1 MYRIAVLAKQDEA
14 GKDYAEQI
22 ARFGQGKG
30 LFPQI
35 ESYSNQE
42 QFFEDVRKAAPT
54 NAVIALP
61 GVAGLNAVEHLRS
74 ICPACEII
82 WCSDLDFSLQA
93 FRLRVE
99 YFILEP
105 VSAESF
111 QQGLNVW
118 FANRGFHSNG
128 AMTRITQNETMV
140 NDRRRT

>member
-22 ARFGQGKG
+22 ARFGQEKG

-42 QFFEDVRKAAPT
+42 QFFENVRKAAPT

-74 ICPACEII
+74 IYPACGII

-128 AMTRITQNETMV
+128 AMTRIAQNETMV

>member
-1 MYRIAVLAKQDEA
+1 MYRIAVLADQDEA
-14 GKDYAEQI
+14 RKGYAEQI
-22 ARFGQGKG
+22 ARFCQTKG

-35 ESYSNQE
+35 EGCSNQE
-42 QFFEDVRKAAPT
+42 QFFENVQKTAPT

-74 ICPACEII
+74 VCPACAII

-105 VSAESF
+105 VSADRF
-111 QQGLNVW
+111 QQCLNVW
-118 FANRGFHSNG
+118 FANKEFYSIEP
-128 AMTRITQNETMV
+128 ITNET
-140 NDRRRT
+140 N

>member
-1 MYRIAVLAKQDEA
+1 MYRIYVLADQDAAMER
-14 GKDYAEQI
+14 YVNPI
-22 ARFGQGKG
+22 IRFCSARG

-74 ICPACEII
+74 ICPACGII

-93 FRLRVE
+93 FRLRAD
-99 YFILEP
+99 YFMLEP
-105 VSAESF
+105 AIEENLPR
-111 QQGLNVW
+111 GLNVW
-118 FANRGFHSNG
+118 FEEKNAR
-128 AMTRITQNETMV
+128 MIQNKTEK
-140 NDRRRT
+140 